1 MRIFSVTNQ
10 NNQKTPAFRGPE
22 IFNAIKSL
30 PEMNCVICNKP
41 TLRNDLYVK
50 TLTPLSKSLAYN
62 MGKGVLEYVERKYP
76 LVWAQ
81 LQAFAEKYPKA
92 SLDEILDDNN
102 GAYVELKQS
111 VVKTLEPMPVPHFTP
126 ERIELERNIGK
137 VFFDTID
144 SARSYMKSSSVVMK
158 QLAPLKGFLSDIQKE
173 VFEQF
178 DIYSRKYP
186 RKSLSEIVNFP
197 EIQKFHSAKNLLQR
211 IEAREKLD
219 YHFENIKNLVKK
231 KNPKAVEHFDALKE
245 QILEMYEDEKDEKA
259 RVYNAKEMYKTALKE
274 YDCSSIEQEVLE
286 EFDKIPKTFMTKDS
300 FFSFAFN
307 HEYTDFQIVKSLFSG
322 WLASEDHIIPVSRGG
337 EDRLENK
344 VVAHRMCNSCRA
356 SKPYSE
362 VVKYH
367 TEMPLA
373 AQRQVSMVAENVL
386 NGNLSQDF
394 LFYPVK
400 VAENI
405 ARESEGAIDVD
416 ITEYCTKGIEQSI
429 ARADDNE
436 NNISS
441 LILQKQAINQQI
453 SDLVDSNKKERNLQN
468 RMKEYLERH

>member
-1 MRIFSVTNQ
+1 
-10 NNQKTPAFRGPE
+10 
-22 IFNAIKSL
+22 
-30 PEMNCVICNKP
+30 
-41 TLRNDLYVK
+41 
-50 TLTPLSKSLAYN
+50 
-62 MGKGVLEYVERKYP
+62 
-76 LVWAQ
+76 
-81 LQAFAEKYPKA
+81 
-92 SLDEILDDNN
+92 
-102 GAYVELKQS
+102 VELKQS
-111 VVKTLEPMPVPHFTP
+111 VVKTLETMPVPHFTP

-186 RKSLSEIVNFP
+186 RKSLSEIVNLP

-259 RVYNAKEMYKTALKE
+259 RVYNAKGMYKTAWKE

-307 HEYTDFQIVKSLFSG
+307 HEYTDFQIVKSLSSG
-322 WLASEDHIIPVSRGG
+322 
-337 EDRLENK
+337 
-344 VVAHRMCNSCRA
+344 
-356 SKPYSE
+356 
-362 VVKYH
+362 
-367 TEMPLA
+367 
-373 AQRQVSMVAENVL
+373 
-386 NGNLSQDF
+386 
-394 LFYPVK
+394 
-400 VAENI
+400 
-405 ARESEGAIDVD
+405 
-416 ITEYCTKGIEQSI
+416 
-429 ARADDNE
+429 
-436 NNISS
+436 
-441 LILQKQAINQQI
+441 
-453 SDLVDSNKKERNLQN
+453 
-468 RMKEYLERH
+468 